1 METKTVKLD
10 NLYFDPDNLRYDF
23 DFDFVKVSNERIKNK
38 SNQLRAYKALKNDIN
53 ELIKS
58 IISNDFIYN
67 EMIIVKKI
75 DDDNY
80 KVIEGNRRLAALKTI
95 DDDYHSDDLKQNLK
109 SIVENGLRVNEAS
122 EIEYDEDILMAMR
135 HVTGVKT
142 WGGFSKAKLVVK
154 LKDDKEMDFE
164 EITSRLGGRVS
175 DIKKRYFSYKLL
187 NRMVSEGYA
196 DDDVSDY
203 FTLFYEALGKPA
215 FRNFLGWDEEKIEFT
230 DNQNAER
237 FYSWITPS
245 YDEDGTELPVIIT
258 NPTSLRQVAKVLKE
272 EDVLSLMEEQRDVF
286 VAVSN
291 SSKLKYREIKKH
303 INNILKSV
311 KEISIGDLKY
321 IESDDLN
328 KLDEIVDLVNQLK
341 EFSSKTVNNE

>member
-1 METKTVKLD
+1 MNTIKVKLN

-23 DFDFVKVSNERIKNK
+23 DFDFIKITNERIKNK

-53 ELIKS
+53 ELVKS

-75 DDDNY
+75 DDENY

-95 DDDYHSDDLKQNLK
+95 EEDYHTDDLKPNLK
-109 SIVENGLRVNEAS
+109 SIIEEGLKVNEVS
-122 EIEYDEDILMAMR
+122 DIEYDEDILMGMR

-154 LKDDKEMDFE
+154 LKDDKGMEFE

-187 NRMVSEGYA
+187 NKMVSEGYA
-196 DDDVSDY
+196 DDDVSEY
-203 FTLFYEALGKPA
+203 FTLFYEALGKPD

-230 DNQNAER
+230 NTQNAER
-237 FYSWITPS
+237 FYSWITPA
-245 YDEDGTELPVIIT
+245 YNEEGKELPVIIT
-258 NPTSLRQVAKVLKE
+258 NPTSLRQVAKVLSE
-272 EDVLSLMEEQRDVF
+272 DDVLSLMEEQRDVF

-291 SSKLKYREIKKH
+291 SSKLRYREIKKH
-303 INNILKSV
+303 INNILKNV

-321 IESDDLN
+321 IEDDDLD
-328 KLDEIVDLVNQLK
+328 KLDEIITLVNQLK
-341 EFSSKTVNNE
+341 QFSSKIDNND